1 MSNLLLLTADLWE
14 VGDSQVREVL
24 LSCLDQQFS
33 YQGLLLL
40 LGPTHVVGGG
50 PSLIQHRPVVL
61 KVEGVDPIHR
71 FVGPGLVLDPIPLA
85 FPLQGFI
92 PFPASK
98 PPGACSFLGLLGEV
112 TLPIRMEVV
121 VLVLLLLCPC
131 LALILMPAVEVRF
144 SVAAPV
150 HSRLICLGA
159 WVAMEGFQQ
168 QNAISLRGR
177 SGEKY

>member
-24 LSCLDQQFS
+24 LSCLGQQFS

-40 LGPTHVVGGG
+40 LGPTHVVSGG
-50 PSLIQHRPVVL
+50 PSLIQHGPVVL

-71 FVGPGLVLDPIPLA
+71 FVGPGLVLDPIPLS
-85 FPLQGFI
+85 FPLQAFI

-98 PPGACSFLGLLGEV
+98 PSGGFSFPGLLGEV

-121 VLVLLLLCPC
+121 VLVLLLLLLLCPC
-131 LALILMPAVEVRF
+131 LALILQDPLNRRSARLEGVFSARGGLTGYSPPFAVSGASCVW
-144 SVAAPV
+144 SGV
-150 HSRLICLGA
+150 IC
-159 WVAMEGFQQ
+159 F
-168 QNAISLRGR
+168 
-177 SGEKY
+177 